1 MTYWKP
7 LVALLLAIGLF
18 AGGYYAGH
26 HFESLSA
33 SAKLSELQAHDAEEL
48 AKAQADARSKEQ
60 LAADTLAHIQAQ
72 NEQDKA
78 DAQAQYE
85 KDVADLR
92 SGNLRLRKQWTC
104 PADPGV
110 SGNPSGTGQPDAEAI
125 TREQL
130 AAEIVRLGAEYDA
143 WVKALQDIV
152 KADRGQK

>member
-7 LVALLLAIGLF
+7 IAALVLVVLLFG
-18 AGGYYAGH
+18 GGYASGH
-26 HFESLSA
+26 HFALLSA
-33 SAKLSELQAHDAEEL
+33 AVKLSAIQADDAQAL
-48 AKAQADARSKEQ
+48 ARAEADARAKEQ

-92 SGNLRLRKQWTC
+92 AGNLRLRKQWQC
-104 PADPGV
+104 PSTSV
-110 SGNPSGTGQPDAEAI
+110 SGAPASPGEPDA
-125 TREQL
+125 
-130 AAEIVRLGAEYDA
+130 AADQRNKDAADLVRNAADA
-143 WVKALQDIV
+143 DAQIRALQDIV